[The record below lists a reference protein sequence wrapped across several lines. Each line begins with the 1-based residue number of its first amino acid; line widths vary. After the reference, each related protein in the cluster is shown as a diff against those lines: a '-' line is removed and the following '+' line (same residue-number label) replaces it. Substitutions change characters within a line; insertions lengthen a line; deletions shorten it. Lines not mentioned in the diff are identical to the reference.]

1 MISNNVNLFV
11 GYGLAAVLYIGYTVS
26 LHVRRR
32 TLRTALES
40 QSDVQN

>member
-40 QSDVQN
+40 QTDVQN

>member
-1 MISNNVNLFV
+1 MISNNVNLLV

-32 TLRTALES
+32 NLQTAIAA
-40 QSDVQN
+40 QRDFQN

>member
-11 GYGLAAVLYIGYTVS
+11 GYGLATVLYIGYTIS

-32 TLRTALES
+32 HLQAAIAS
-40 QSDVQN
+40 QADLQN

>member
-1 MISNNVNLFV
+1 MISNNLNLFV

-32 TLRTALES
+32 NLQAAIAAQTDL
-40 QSDVQN
+40 QN

>member
-1 MISNNVNLFV
+1 MISNNINLFV

-32 TLRTALES
+32 NLQAAIAS
-40 QSDVQN
+40 QTDLQK